1 MAFIACSPIALR
13 YLPSLRVWL
22 QSTSLLVVVAGY
34 SLVYAVG
41 RQVFKSEYLEG
52 HRVLVSDISSD
63 FIRDPASLD
72 STSGSVRAAVVT
84 GVDPV
89 DPYISSKY
97 PGRTL
102 VSSVTPLPL
111 YKPDASLVVVQ
122 DISDE
127 ENHHQKIFA
136 SLLIAG
142 SVSIFLTAILLR
154 LVIWRGLVLP
164 LQLLH
169 RELDAIVVDS
179 LGAHTIDADSQPREF
194 QQIVRSIN
202 QLQTRLSMAWARE
215 REFVDG
221 AAHELRTP
229 ITVISSTA
237 QRLSSSRSGCTQA
250 SLDLIGAESKR
261 LSDLLATMLD
271 FARVDAGRLSVS
283 MANHDPERLI
293 LDAFERLEVLA
304 GDRLRLAA
312 SGSVRFPLIKVD
324 EQRLQQ
330 CLAAIVDNALLYS
343 SGTVQLALALD
354 SDRVIFHVIDQ
365 GDGFAEAE
373 CDAVLQRFYRGKASI
388 GTRGSGMG
396 LSIVDELVRLMNG
409 ELVLASNSSGG
420 ADVQLQFTFS
430 RAQPLP

>member
-1 MAFIACSPIALR
+1 M
-13 YLPSLRVWL
+13 
-22 QSTSLLVVVAGY
+22 VVAGY

-41 RQVFKSEYLEG
+41 RQLFKSEYLEE
-52 HRVLVSDISSD
+52 HRAMVSAIASD

-72 STSGSVRAAVVT
+72 STSDSVRAAVVI
-84 GVDPV
+84 GVDPI
-89 DPYISSKY
+89 DPYISTESSS
-97 PGRTL
+97 RTL
-102 VSSVTPLPL
+102 VSRVTQLPL
-111 YKPDASLVVVQ
+111 YKPGSSLVVIL
-122 DISDE
+122 DISDQE
-127 ENHHQKIFA
+127 IRHQQVFA
-136 SLLIAG
+136 LLLVAA
-142 SVSIFLTAILLR
+142 SASIFVTAISLR

-164 LQLLH
+164 LQLLQ
-169 RELDAIVVDS
+169 RELDATEVDS
-179 LGAHTIDADSQPREF
+179 LGAHIIDADSQPSEF
-194 QQIVRSIN
+194 HPIVRSIN
-202 QLQTRLSMAWARE
+202 QLQSRLSMAWARE

-237 QRLSSSRSGCTQA
+237 QRLSKSESGSTLA
-250 SLDLIGAESKR
+250 SLDLITAESTR
-261 LSDLLATMLD
+261 LTDLLAAMLD
-271 FARVDAGRLSVS
+271 FARVDSGRLGLL
-283 MANHDPERLI
+283 MDDHGPDRLI
-293 LDAFERLEVLA
+293 LDAFERLEILA

-312 SGSVRFPLIKVD
+312 SGSLRFPLIKVD

-330 CLAAIVDNALLYS
+330 CLAAIVDNALRYS
-343 SGTVQLALALD
+343 SGTVQLALTLD

-365 GDGFAEAE
+365 GDGFAEADR
-373 CDAVLQRFYRGKASI
+373 DAVLQRFYRGKASI

>member
-1 MAFIACSPIALR
+1 M
-13 YLPSLRVWL
+13 WL

-34 SLVYAVG
+34 SFVYAVG
-41 RQVFKSEYLEG
+41 RQLFQSEYLEG
-52 HRVLVSDISSD
+52 HRDLVSAIASD

-72 STSGSVRAAVVT
+72 STSDGVRAAVLI
-84 GVDPV
+84 GLDPI
-89 DPYISSKY
+89 DPYISSEY
-97 PGRTL
+97 PSRTL
-102 VSSVTPLPL
+102 VTSVTPLPL
-111 YKPDASLVVVQ
+111 YKPGASLLVVQ

-127 ENHHQKIFA
+127 EIRHQQVFA
-136 SLLIAG
+136 LLLVAA
-142 SVSIFLTAILLR
+142 SATLFLTAILLR
-154 LVIWRGLVLP
+154 LVVWRGLVLP
-164 LQLLH
+164 LQLLQ
-169 RELDAIVVDS
+169 RELDAIEVDS
-179 LGAHTIDADSQPREF
+179 LGDHKVDADSQPREF
-194 QQIVRSIN
+194 HAIVRSVN
-202 QLQTRLSMAWARE
+202 QLQSRLSMAWTRE

-237 QRLSSSRSGCTQA
+237 QRLSRSGSVSAQA
-250 SLDLIGAESKR
+250 SLDLITTESKR
-261 LSDLLATMLD
+261 LADLLAAMLD
-271 FARVDAGRLSVS
+271 FARVDSGRLSLLIDD
-283 MANHDPERLI
+283 HDPERLI

-304 GDRLRLAA
+304 GDRLLLAA

-330 CLAAIVDNALLYS
+330 CLAAIVDNALRYS
-343 SGTVQLALALD
+343 SGPVQLALTLD

-373 CDAVLQRFYRGKASI
+373 RDAVLQRFYRGKASI